1 MNMKQQ
7 AIKIEL
13 IKDLTTNLASF
24 PPLFPA
30 GTEGEIFL
38 EINKELDVVMAEFK
52 INKQTYLLTIDQS
65 FFKKNDWL

>member
-65 FFKKNDWL
+65 FFKKND

>member
-13 IKDLTTNLASF
+13 VKDLKTSLSSF
-24 PPLFPA
+24 PELFPA

-38 EINKELDVVMAEFK
+38 EINKEEGTVMAEFK
-52 INKQTYLLTIDQS
+52 INGQGYLLTIDQS
-65 FFKKNDWL
+65 FFKKNG